1 MHKIPDIS
9 VIIPVYNEG
18 KNILS
23 LFDRLV
29 QMFEKLSLTREIIF
43 VNDGSKDNSF
53 LLIKNL
59 AENNEFVKYISFSR
73 NFGQQVAICAGIDV
87 SVGNRVVIIDADL
100 QDPPELIEQM
110 YARMNEGFSVV
121 YGKRKLR
128 EGESFFKTISAKLFY
143 RILHKITDI
152 NIPLD
157 AGDYRMIDRKI
168 VDVLKKMPEQEKYLR
183 GQIAWAGFKQ
193 TYVEYERERRYAGE
207 TGYTFS
213 KMLRLAINA
222 ITSFSDFPLKF
233 ATISGFIVS
242 GLSFFIMLYALYSR
256 FVIKVYVPGWASLI
270 LCVLFLGGI
279 QLLSIGI
286 IGEYISRMS
295 TNIRKRPLYVIDET
309 NI

>member
-1 MHKIPDIS
+1 MHKIRDIS

>member
-23 LFDRLV
+23 LFDCLV